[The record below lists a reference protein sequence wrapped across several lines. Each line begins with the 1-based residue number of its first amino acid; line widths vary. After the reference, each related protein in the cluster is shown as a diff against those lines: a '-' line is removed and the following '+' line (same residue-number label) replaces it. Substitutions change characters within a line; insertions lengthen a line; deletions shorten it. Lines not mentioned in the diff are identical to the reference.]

1 MTNAIK
7 KCPFCG
13 GKAVL
18 MSNDAGK
25 KKTYYV
31 MCHDCCARSTECFD
45 KTYAVKY
52 WNKRLPY
59 GNDNLNE
66 LHKDMRTVLN
76 AVSELI
82 DMIQLVNF
90 SQ

>member
-31 MCHDCCARSTECFD
+31 MCHNCCVRSPVECFD
-45 KTYAVKY
+45 KNYAIKY
-52 WNKRLPY
+52 WNKSWFAILKISFTR
-59 GNDNLNE
+59 E
-66 LHKDMRTVLN
+66 VL
-76 AVSELI
+76 
-82 DMIQLVNF
+82 
-90 SQ
+90 